1 MTTVWATIV
10 TTVVLASAGLFPAVA
25 LIGLRLITVPM
36 VPLAGA
42 VIAAM
47 SATCFIAVGGSFI
60 WWFVGLA
67 VAGVGGVAACWA
79 LRPEWRPGHPRGG
92 RRHRGDHRRVQKRTP
107 GVAVAVGG
115 LAVLGSSVWCL
126 RGLATPTV
134 GFDARALWLARA
146 GWFLQSH
153 QQLLVKMRV
162 HDVVLVQSVYPPLV
176 SASTAVAWRIT
187 GDQSMRLGVVVIAIL
202 NTCALV
208 AAAYALIEAGR
219 QVTTRLVAGQ
229 MHDEAGPTGMAIV
242 GSPLLPM
249 AVGVVSATL
258 LVFIAF
264 GICEP
269 FMTNGYADPIWALA
283 AVGAVAYGL
292 QLGINRTNQ
301 GVALILLLVAGMSK
315 DEGVITAL
323 GLIALIAVRRLATMS
338 AEERRRRWTRPVLIG
353 MAEVAAVGAWPVLM
367 RIIHAR
373 GETSASFSS
382 LHSWPA
388 RARIAYDGMAPYLH
402 VIVLAACL
410 AVVGGVILARVRR
423 RSGMAND
430 CWAWAGLVCG
440 LLAVTGAY
448 VTGTADLHVWL
459 VGTVD
464 RVTEFAALAGWWMV
478 AMWAVVASAAPAAGN
493 RSMGI
498 GSVTGSEVACPAD
511 PIPSAVGVAAE

>member
-1 MTTVWATIV
+1 VTTVSATIV
-10 TTVVLASAGLFPAVA
+10 TMAVLALAGLFPAVA
-25 LIGLRLITVPM
+25 LIGLRLITVPLL
-36 VPLAGA
+36 PLAGA
-42 VIAAM
+42 VIAAL

-60 WWFVGLA
+60 GWFVGLA
-67 VAGVGGVAACWA
+67 VTGLLGVSACWA
-79 LRPEWRPGHPRGG
+79 LRPGWRP
-92 RRHRGDHRRVQKRTP
+92 RRDRSDHRRLSGRRRSV
-107 GVAVAVGG
+107 VATAGG
-115 LAVLGSSVWCL
+115 LVILASSVWCL

-176 SASTAVAWRIT
+176 SASTAVAWRVT

-208 AAAYALIEAGR
+208 VAAYALIDAGR
-219 QVTTRLVAGQ
+219 QATIRLTADDVEDGS
-229 MHDEAGPTGMAIV
+229 GPTGVAV
-242 GSPLLPM
+242 GGAPLVPM
-249 AVGVVSATL
+249 AVGVVSAGL

-264 GICEP
+264 GVCEP

-283 AVGAVAYGL
+283 GVGAVAYGL

-315 DEGVITAL
+315 DEGAVTAL
-323 GLIALIAVRRLATMS
+323 GLIALIAVRRVTTMS
-338 AEERRRRWTRPVLIG
+338 GEERRRRWAGPVLIG
-353 MAEVAAVGAWPVLM
+353 MAQVAAIGAWPLLM
-367 RIIHAR
+367 RIIGAR

-382 LHSWPA
+382 LQDWPT

-402 VIVLAACL
+402 VIALAAPL
-410 AVVGGVILARVRR
+410 AVVGGLILAKVRR

-430 CWAWAGLVCG
+430 WWAWAGLVCG
-440 LLAVTGAY
+440 LLAVSGAY
-448 VTGTADLHVWL
+448 VTGTADLRVWL

-464 RVTEFAALAGWWMV
+464 RVTDFAALAGWWIV
-478 AMWAVVASAAPAAGN
+478 AMWAVVASGAPAA
-493 RSMGI
+493 RI
-498 GSVTGSEVACPAD
+498 GGVGSGGSIADTRFDRLVD

>member
-1 MTTVWATIV
+1 MTTVWAAIV

-25 LIGLRLITVPM
+25 LTGLSVITVPLM
-36 VPLAGA
+36 PLAGA

-60 WWFVGLA
+60 GWFVALSMTVVLVV
-67 VAGVGGVAACWA
+67 VAGWA
-79 LRPEWRPGHPRGG
+79 LRPEWRPWRTRSGHGHPSG
-92 RRHRGDHRRVQKRTP
+92 RLP
-107 GVAVAVGG
+107 GVAALVGA
-115 LAVLGSSVWCL
+115 LAILGSSVWCL

-176 SASTAVAWRIT
+176 SASAAVAWRVT

-202 NTCALV
+202 NTCALA
-208 AAAYALIEAGR
+208 AAAYALIDAGR
-219 QVTTRLVAGQ
+219 HVAARLTADDRDGVS
-229 MHDEAGPTGMAIV
+229 DPTGAAAGGAPV
-242 GSPLLPM
+242 VPM
-249 AVGVVSATL
+249 AVGVVSAGL

-264 GICEP
+264 GVCEP

-283 AVGAVAYGL
+283 AVGAIAYGL
-292 QLGINRTNQ
+292 QLGVNRTNQ

-315 DEGVITAL
+315 DEGAITAL
-323 GLIALIAVRRLATMS
+323 GLIALIAVRRLAAMS
-338 AEERRRRWTRPVLIG
+338 GEERRRRWARPVLTAV
-353 MAEVAAVGAWPVLM
+353 AEVAAIGAWPVLM

-382 LHSWPA
+382 LQDWPG

-402 VIVLAACL
+402 VIPLAVCL
-410 AVVGGVILARVRR
+410 AVVGGSILAKVRR

-430 CWAWAGLVCG
+430 WWAWAGLVCG
-440 LLAVTGAY
+440 LLAVSGAY
-448 VTGTADLHVWL
+448 VTGTADLHLWL

-464 RVTEFAALAGWWMV
+464 RVTQFAALAGWWIV
-478 AMWAVVASAAPAAGN
+478 AMWAVVASAAPAAG
-493 RSMGI
+493 MGRI
-498 GSVTGSEVACPAD
+498 GVGSVPARFDRPVD
-511 PIPSAVGVAAE
+511 PIPSAVAVAAE